1 MVDQFLSNN
10 SVLVSD
16 SCIEFATFDDQ
27 IMRVI
32 IAKQTD
38 KRSFNLLFLFQPIYS
53 FGISTKMTYKLYLRI
68 PHFLA
73 IDRAVLILSP
83 VTIRTV
89 IPAFLHFRIAS
100 GTSSRTGSSIPT
112 IAMRVRSAIILS
124 SSSQSLP
131 SAGRFLIDFCTNYI
145 FIISLILYVYI

>member
-1 MVDQFLSNN
+1 
-10 SVLVSD
+10 
-16 SCIEFATFDDQ
+16 
-27 IMRVI
+27 
-32 IAKQTD
+32 
-38 KRSFNLLFLFQPIYS
+38 
-53 FGISTKMTYKLYLRI
+53 MTYKLYLRI

-112 IAMRVRSAIILS
+112 IAIRVRSAIILS

-131 SAGRFLIDFCTNYI
+131 SAGR
-145 FIISLILYVYI
+145 SLIIEVFNEFYMYIWFRFLLECDSDGSEPFLCKLFDNIFHHIIFLGFCKIDRAVIGHTFRAFSKDNFGSSL